1 MPRELDLDKLNKFTI
16 KKPVQTDK
24 AQEEKEI
31 IQKNT
36 EKPANTQPWPSREP
50 KEEQIN
56 IRGPSDIINR
66 FKKMAK
72 NDRRAYYDML
82 QILMDEFEASS

>member
-1 MPRELDLDKLNKFTI
+1 MPRELDLDKLNSFTA

-31 IQKNT
+31 IHENT
-36 EKPANTQPWPSREP
+36 KKPANTQPWPSREP

-56 IRGPSDIINR
+56 IRGPADIINR

-82 QILMDEFEASS
+82 QILMDEFEASA

>member
-1 MPRELDLDKLNKFTI
+1 MPRELDLHKLNKFTT
-16 KKPVQTDK
+16 KKPAQTDK
-24 AQEEKEI
+24 ALEEKVI
-31 IQKNT
+31 IQENT
-36 EKPANTQPWPSREP
+36 KKPANTQPWPSREP

-56 IRGPSDIINR
+56 IRGPADIINR